1 MTHFNNK
8 SQITLFLHSERVDF
22 TPRSRASRAD
32 RRRPP
37 SGARPQSMSRAA
49 ARLLARAAA
58 APAPAPAPPA
68 SARAIASAAN
78 DATFS
83 FGKAQAQF
91 YDDVLVDG
99 IFKPWTESMFAT
111 SRPVAGD
118 AVLDV
123 ACGTG
128 VVARECAALVG
139 ESVGD
144 GRARTSRSA
153 AKTRPEAKKRNE
165 TATDRGRARSVD
177 AG

>member
-1 MTHFNNK
+1 
-8 SQITLFLHSERVDF
+8 
-22 TPRSRASRAD
+22 
-32 RRRPP
+32 
-37 SGARPQSMSRAA
+37 MSRAA
-49 ARLLARAAA
+49 SRRLVRAVAARAF
-58 APAPAPAPPA
+58 APARMA
-68 SARAIASAAN
+68 SASPRVCASAAN

-111 SRPVAGD
+111 SRPVTGD
-118 AVLDV
+118 VVLDV

-144 GRARTSRSA
+144 ARARASRSVA
-153 AKTRPEAKKRNE
+153 TRPETREAKRQR
-165 TATDRGRARSVD
+165 D
-177 AG
+177 

>member
-1 MTHFNNK
+1 MQYSTPWGAPLL
-8 SQITLFLHSERVDF
+8 TRV
-22 TPRSRASRAD
+22 
-32 RRRPP
+32 
-37 SGARPQSMSRAA
+37 ARYHDPRAA
-49 ARLLARAAA
+49 LDACLGAAAAAAA

-68 SARAIASAAN
+68 AARAIASAAN

-111 SRPVAGD
+111 SRPVTGD

>member
-1 MTHFNNK
+1 
-8 SQITLFLHSERVDF
+8 
-22 TPRSRASRAD
+22 
-32 RRRPP
+32 
-37 SGARPQSMSRAA
+37 MSRAA

-58 APAPAPAPPA
+58 TPAPAPAPPA

-99 IFKPWTESMFAT
+99 VFKPWTESVFAT
-111 SRPVAGD
+111 SRPVTGD

>member
-1 MTHFNNK
+1 
-8 SQITLFLHSERVDF
+8 
-22 TPRSRASRAD
+22 
-32 RRRPP
+32 
-37 SGARPQSMSRAA
+37 MSRAA

-58 APAPAPAPPA
+58 TPAPAPAPPA

-111 SRPVAGD
+111 SRPVTGD

-128 VVARECAALVG
+128 VVARGRGGGRRRETCSEDERQREVDGGRRGTRANAA
-139 ESVGD
+139 
-144 GRARTSRSA
+144 
-153 AKTRPEAKKRNE
+153 
-165 TATDRGRARSVD
+165 
-177 AG
+177 

>member
-1 MTHFNNK
+1 
-8 SQITLFLHSERVDF
+8 
-22 TPRSRASRAD
+22 
-32 RRRPP
+32 
-37 SGARPQSMSRAA
+37 
-49 ARLLARAAA
+49 
-58 APAPAPAPPA
+58 
-68 SARAIASAAN
+68 
-78 DATFS
+78 
-83 FGKAQAQF
+83 
-91 YDDVLVDG
+91 
-99 IFKPWTESMFAT
+99 MFAT